1 VTYLFLFDFVVRSP
15 ISAMDH
21 LVTGWFHLHLAQ
33 PFIDLM
39 LGFSAL
45 ASPVWVGTLTCGTLL
60 FSVLKRWWYAS
71 LAVVL
76 TIPAGTL
83 MGEGIKILV
92 HRERPFHESPFL
104 DLTGYSFASG
114 HTISATLLY
123 GLLAVFAIL
132 LFKSW
137 RRRAVAAVCALL
149 MVFLVGLSRI
159 ALGAHYPTDV
169 FRRDCRRH
177 SVAGRLP
184 AGGAANTPRKAT
196 SRWGGTGARNFSGYH
211 RMNRIRVPHLKP

>member
-1 VTYLFLFDFVVRSP
+1 VMYLFLFDFVVRSP
-15 ISAMDH
+15 VSSMDH
-21 LVTGWFHLHLAQ
+21 LVAGWFHLHLAQ

-45 ASPVWVGTLTCGTLL
+45 ASPIWVATLTCGALL

-71 LAVVL
+71 LAVIL

-83 MGEGIKILV
+83 LGEGIKVLV

-104 DLTGYSFASG
+104 DLTGYSFPSG

-132 LFKSW
+132 LFKSLRW
-137 RRRAVAAVCALL
+137 RVTAAISALL

-159 ALGAHYPTDV
+159 ALGAHYLTDV
-169 FRRDCRRH
+169 LGAI
-177 SVAGRLP
+177 VAGIVWLTICLLAVQRVRRTKLRVRGAVAARESSGS
-184 AGGAANTPRKAT
+184 AGQ
-196 SRWGGTGARNFSGYH
+196 
-211 RMNRIRVPHLKP
+211 